1 MAGSECRSAT
11 GAKTHDEHGRRV
23 ADMFGRIAGW
33 YDFLNHALSA
43 GQDIYWRY
51 RLARA
56 ARPEPGQTVLDLAA
70 GTMDVSVEL
79 LRQYPECRVAALDFS
94 LPMLERGK
102 AKKLVDGRE
111 GRIFPVQADGRAL
124 PLPDQS
130 MGAATIAFGIRNILP
145 RQDAYRELL
154 RVLKPGARLCILEF
168 GTGSRRVWKG
178 LYNFYLDTLL
188 PFIGDRISGDPGA
201 YRYLAETI
209 KTFPDERSLARE
221 LADAGFAR
229 VYHVPMMSGI
239 VYLHVA
245 EKPAQGASVPKEVV
259 VPEEPA
265 VQKEA
270 APKKT
275 APEKAAKAASA
286 QVIAPAKTDAEP
298 KKAVS
303 TAKTSKKLPESKG
316 KSVTKKKAAPKK
328 AVKKGSKKTGTART
342 SGRKD
347 G

>member
-1 MAGSECRSAT
+1 MSGSECRSAT

-94 LPMLERGK
+94 LPMLEQGK
-102 AKKLVDGRE
+102 AKKLGDGRQ

-245 EKPAQGASVPKEVV
+245 EKPAQGAAVPQEPVAPKET
-259 VPEEPA
+259 
-265 VQKEA
+265 

-275 APEKAAKAASA
+275 APKKAAKAAPA
-286 QVIAPAKTDAEP
+286 QAIAPDKADGEP
-298 KKAVS
+298 KKTAS
-303 TAKTSKKLPESKG
+303 TKKTPKKRPESKG
-316 KSVTKKKAAPKK
+316 KPATKKKAAPKK
-328 AVKKGSKKTGTART
+328 AAEKGSKKAGKAGA